1 MQTRHSKTALLAP
14 LMCKNP
20 YVPEWDWPPQSGLVN
35 SPWVCS
41 SGESRHRWEC
51 SRPQCRDLW
60 GTSRCSPRSPPP
72 HWRSGWSLPLHLHVR
87 GDHVQITLQT
97 INVLLVD
104 VLWSPRSPPPH
115 WRSGWSPS
123 PPPPRQRRSC
133 SDYPAIHQSMISR
146 NVMTNMVNPI
156 RIRIELAV
164 MDPDLDPYWECGSGS
179 RSMNID

>member
-51 SRPQCRDLW
+51 SHPQCRDLW

-87 GDHVQITLQT
+87 GDHVQITLQFIKVWSVAMLWSIWWIRSGSALNWLSWIRIWIRT
-97 INVLLVD
+97 GNADPDPEALTKLTNKIVLLPFKNALYLLRKVHIFFC
-104 VLWSPRSPPPH
+104 L
-115 WRSGWSPS
+115 
-123 PPPPRQRRSC
+123 
-133 SDYPAIHQSMISR
+133 
-146 NVMTNMVNPI
+146 
-156 RIRIELAV
+156 
-164 MDPDLDPYWECGSGS
+164 
-179 RSMNID
+179 